1 MKKLFA
7 GILFFLATV
16 TFFSASVSAKEIA
29 YEGSE
34 EDIRIFLS
42 HYEKLYRDH
51 PREWQSF
58 LNVFQDHGDGYMG
71 VTEYWNREMTSFRNA
86 EDRTLRITY
95 TEQPIENE
103 REAAIIAEDLDYYY
117 GFSITCYTSDY
128 KKYYA
133 HYRMDERNVY
143 TVKEIL
149 RDCGIDDP
157 QKIALMKL
165 TYCGDQVIEVTSSMP
180 AAYIPGWNEIDGERY
195 YIKSDGTVL
204 TKPAVIDGIRYKF
217 GKDGVCQGKYT
228 GKVKSGNSV
237 ICYRNGVKQE
247 DELFRGWF
255 KAGGKRF
262 YAKDGVI
269 RTGWVTVG
277 SKRYYIDPKEGR
289 LPGAERIC
297 VKVPDGTVYESAD
310 GGKSWTVDGKKTER
324 PTLSARFEEKRPAV
338 FSEKSVLTIRNET
351 GKEIDFGE
359 VYELF
364 REENGKWIPAEMIG
378 EWFSEDVLCILESG
392 SERTTDVHTEI
403 HAPIK
408 GKYRYTVNLN
418 DAEGNGYMIS
428 VEFWAVEE

>member
-7 GILFFLATV
+7 EILFFLAAV
-16 TFFSASVSAKEIA
+16 TFFSASVSAKEIT

-34 EDIRIFLS
+34 EDVRIFLF

-58 LNVFQDHGDGYMG
+58 LNVFQDQGDGYMG
-71 VTEYWNREMTSFRNA
+71 VTKYWNREITSFRNA
-86 EDRTLRITY
+86 EDRTIRITY

-133 HYRMDERNVY
+133 HYRMDERSVY

-204 TKPAVIDGIRYKF
+204 TKSAVIDGIRYQF
-217 GKDGVCQGKYT
+217 GKDGVSQGEYT
-228 GKVKSGNSV
+228 GFTKSNKGRRYWKNGELVKNQW
-237 ICYRNGVKQE
+237 VK
-247 DELFRGWF
+247 G
-255 KAGGKRF
+255 
-262 YAKDGVI
+262 KDGRKYYAGTDGYVV
-269 RTGWVTVG
+269 TGTHEIG
-277 SKRYYIDPKEGR
+277 
-289 LPGAERIC
+289 
-297 VKVPDGTVYESAD
+297 GTEY
-310 GGKSWTVDGKKTER
+310 
-324 PTLSARFEEKRPAV
+324 
-338 FSEKSVLTIRNET
+338 
-351 GKEIDFGE
+351 DF
-359 VYELF
+359 
-364 REENGKWIPAEMIG
+364 
-378 EWFSEDVLCILESG
+378 D
-392 SERTTDVHTEI
+392 
-403 HAPIK
+403 
-408 GKYRYTVNLN
+408 
-418 DAEGNGYMIS
+418 GNG
-428 VEFWAVEE
+428 AVKK